1 MNLFLY
7 MYVFMFSDT
16 FFETFLQQE
25 SMKTDKGIRLRRQ
38 VKSEMGN
45 GDKKVKNRG
54 MAKG

>member
-38 VKSEMGN
+38 VKSESGN

-54 MAKG
+54 MAEG

>member
-16 FFETFLQQE
+16 LFETFLLQE
-25 SMKTDKGIRLRRQ
+25 SMKTDKAIRLRRQ

-45 GDKKVKNRG
+45 GDKKVKNCG
-54 MAKG
+54 TAEG

>member
-1 MNLFLY
+1 MFLC
-7 MYVFMFSDT
+7 FQIHC
-16 FFETFLQQE
+16 FETFLLQE

-54 MAKG
+54 MAEG